1 MVFAEMVTNTII
13 FLAKLSPE
21 RFTKFW
27 TSFDFSWF
35 SGHDTPLFFLF
46 FENLKTF
53 VYIFSKFK
61 NSWNWEL
68 WNRHPKANRQNRWR
82 LIRKVRQLLFDC
94 QFRIPKLRTQ
104 SAQSVFE
111 KWQSPNSKTKT
122 FWKIESPNAISGIH
136 LGGMAKKIFFL
147 VTKLFCFSR

>member
-111 KWQSPNSKTKT
+111 KWQSPKPEPYMALSKTK
-122 FWKIESPNAISGIH
+122 WMVEIILISDI
-136 LGGMAKKIFFL
+136 
-147 VTKLFCFSR
+147 

>member
-1 MVFAEMVTNTII
+1 MVTNTII
-13 FLAKLSPE
+13 FLAKLSSE

-27 TSFDFSWF
+27 TSIDLSWF

-104 SAQSVFE
+104 STQSVHTVSFD
-111 KWQSPNSKTKT
+111 W
-122 FWKIESPNAISGIH
+122 FLSGLEWI
-136 LGGMAKKIFFL
+136 LNLEFCSL
-147 VTKLFCFSR
+147 KLFIFYQKLFFSLNT

>member
-94 QFRIPKLRTQ
+94 QFRIPKLRHLVYL
-104 SAQSVFE
+104 AVFE
-111 KWQSPNSKTKT
+111 QSSDVRILSLNRGKKQGNSNRFFNPLKVIRTVSYLT
-122 FWKIESPNAISGIH
+122 F
-136 LGGMAKKIFFL
+136 
-147 VTKLFCFSR
+147 